1 MDIADY
7 DGARHDYIQEYIDK
21 TEDPLLI
28 SALEGE
34 GVEEIVRL
42 ITRVKKIDRILDVE
56 VEEED
61 DEHYFDLT

>member
-1 MDIADY
+1 
-7 DGARHDYIQEYIDK
+7 
-21 TEDPLLI
+21 
-28 SALEGE
+28 LEGE